1 VGDGVKEVGGEEGGD
16 EVPVI
21 DKGDG
26 GNAAGTNR
34 SDGAVLKFRSG
45 SSKKVLSF
53 NFTAKCDPLV
63 HWIWVENG
71 VGE

>member
-1 VGDGVKEVGGEEGGD
+1 MGDGVKEVGGEEGGD

-34 SDGAVLKFRSG
+34 SDGAVLKF
-45 SSKKVLSF
+45 
-53 NFTAKCDPLV
+53 
-63 HWIWVENG
+63 NG
-71 VGE
+71 TEERELKESIVI